1 LGFGFDA
8 AAHLKGLWHKFR
20 DAGGACVA
28 DVTGVLG
35 VIMIGMCF

>member
-1 LGFGFDA
+1 MTATGQFFR
-8 AAHLKGLWHKFR
+8 LWHKFR